1 MKTGF
6 LAGVEH
12 PTQPLASPTFD
23 HLLSGQVG
31 RGGGDDYWAETFNSD
46 KNCQQEKK
54 ISKLE
59 KSDNGQCF
67 TVVSIFLI
75 NVHT

>member
-1 MKTGF
+1 MSGQFGTLVMF
-6 LAGVEH
+6 L
-12 PTQPLASPTFD
+12 F
-23 HLLSGQVG
+23 SGQVV

>member
-1 MKTGF
+1 MMF
-6 LAGVEH
+6 L
-12 PTQPLASPTFD
+12 F
-23 HLLSGQVG
+23 SGQVV

-67 TVVSIFLI
+67 TVVSIFLFRVTLI
-75 NVHT
+75 VAFPPSLTSSRIISS